1 MASAHV
7 LWRHCQRE
15 NSRVDATID
24 AFQGYTSGRT
34 IMSDDRYIF
43 VSYARLD
50 KPFVDRLTSDLA
62 KAGVPLWRD
71 VDDIEPGTN
80 WPQQISTAVSRAVG
94 LIYVSSGNSVRS
106 PWIERELQEMIAKS
120 GHQVFPIVL
129 DNEGAENMPLSLREI
144 QWVDFREDYNASIG
158 KLLES
163 ISRLTDLGAPR
174 KQATT
179 QSRGYVFL
187 SYTDADVDFVEE
199 LRQYLKKRGYA
210 YWDYS
215 ESDRDYHGQ
224 LFLELEH
231 VIQEAAA
238 TLSILSPSWK
248 RSEWTVKE
256 YMFSSEVGTP
266 VFLLRAKKI
275 GPTLV
280 IAGVPYID
288 FVEDRFSGFKNLDR
302 ELNRK
307 GL

>member
-1 MASAHV
+1 MP
-7 LWRHCQRE
+7 
-15 NSRVDATID
+15 D
-24 AFQGYTSGRT
+24 G
-34 IMSDDRYIF
+34 RYIF

-71 VDDIEPGTN
+71 VDEIEPGTN

-94 LIYVSSGNSVRS
+94 LIYVSSRNSVLS
-106 PWIERELQEMIAKS
+106 PWIEKELQEMIAKS
-120 GHQVFPIVL
+120 GQVFPIVL
-129 DNEGAENMPLSLREI
+129 DNEGAENMPSSLKEI
-144 QWVDFREDYNASIG
+144 QWVDFREDYNASIA
-158 KLLES
+158 KLRES

-174 KQATT
+174 EQATT

-187 SYTDADVDFVEE
+187 SYTDADNDFVEE
-199 LRQYLKKRGYA
+199 LRRYLKKRGYA

-224 LFLELEH
+224 LFLELEN

-248 RSEWTVKE
+248 HSEWAVKE

-266 VFLLRAKKI
+266 VFLLQAKKI

-288 FVEDRFSGFKNLDR
+288 FVQDRVSGFKKLDR